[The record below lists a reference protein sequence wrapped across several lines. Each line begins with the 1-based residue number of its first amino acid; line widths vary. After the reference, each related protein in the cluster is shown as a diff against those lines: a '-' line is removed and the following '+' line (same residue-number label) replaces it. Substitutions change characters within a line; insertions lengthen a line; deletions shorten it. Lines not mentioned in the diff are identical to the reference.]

1 MRDLGFKYEI
11 GDLVTHV
18 GFLKPMRQ
26 PVVQQFQ
33 VVSRVLV
40 AGPSVPHR
48 FYYVQ
53 PAQQSSAGS
62 PGVGR
67 DAFRIQEEHLAPLPE
82 DA

>member
-1 MRDLGFKYEI
+1 MRNLGFRYEI
-11 GDLVTHV
+11 GDLVTHI

-53 PAQQSSAGS
+53 PAQQRAESLHI
-62 PGVGR
+62 GR
-67 DAFRIQEEHLAPLPE
+67 EAFRIQEEHLAPLPE
-82 DA
+82 DM

>member
-1 MRDLGFKYEI
+1 MRDLGFRYQV
-11 GDLVTHV
+11 GDRVTHV
-18 GFLKPMRQ
+18 GFLKPVRQ

-53 PAQQSSAGS
+53 PAARDGESSQVNGE
-62 PGVGR
+62 
-67 DAFRIQEEHLAPLPE
+67 AFRIQEEHLAPLPDDE
-82 DA
+82 

>member
-1 MRDLGFKYEI
+1 MRDLGFKYAI
-11 GDLVTHV
+11 GDRVTHV

-53 PAQQSSAGS
+53 PAQQGAES
-62 PGVGR
+62 PPVGR
-67 DAFRIQEEHLAPLPE
+67 EAFRIQEEHLAPLPE
-82 DA
+82 DV

>member
-18 GFLKPMRQ
+18 GFLKPVRQ

-53 PAQQSSAGS
+53 PAQQGAKS
-62 PGVGR
+62 PPVGR
-67 DAFRIQEEHLAPLPE
+67 EAFRIQEEHLAPLPE
-82 DA
+82 DV

>member
-11 GDLVTHV
+11 GEVVTHV

-53 PAQQSSAGS
+53 PAQPDAES
-62 PGVGR
+62 PHVGR

-82 DA
+82 DG

>member
-1 MRDLGFKYEI
+1 MRDLGFKYDI

-53 PAQQSSAGS
+53 PAQQGAES
-62 PGVGR
+62 PPVGR
-67 DAFRIQEEHLAPLPE
+67 EAFRIQEEHLAPLPE
-82 DA
+82 DV

>member
-1 MRDLGFKYEI
+1 MQDLGFRYEI
-11 GDLVTHV
+11 GDLVTHI

-26 PVVQQFQ
+26 PIVQQFQ

-53 PAQQSSAGS
+53 PAQQGAES
-62 PGVGR
+62 PRVSR
-67 DAFRIQEEHLAPLPE
+67 DAFRIQEEHLAPVPDDE
-82 DA
+82 